1 MATRMQQRRG
11 TAQQWTDADPILAA
25 GEIGF
30 EVDTNQFK
38 IGDGV
43 NHWSDLSYFKNLEDL
58 GGSLDDYILLTEKGL
73 AGGVASL
80 DINGLIPISQLPGG
94 AALDAEVQT
103 IVDGALDDINQNI
116 TELNDNLSTA
126 LNTHSIDSTNVH
138 GIENTAD
145 LATKAFVGSEIGTHN
160 QDSTNVH
167 GIEDTNALATKT
179 YADDAVSSHND
190 QTADVHGI
198 ADTAALATKSYAD
211 DAVTTHNNDTT
222 GVHGIT
228 NTADLATKTYADDAV
243 SAEAD
248 LRATAVT
255 NAIQDANAYTDS
267 AIEDEVAARNTAIDA
282 HVDLTQSV
290 HGIADTAA
298 LATKVYADNAVS
310 THNSDTTDVHG
321 IADTSALATKS
332 YADNAVSTHEQD
344 TTSIHGIADTSLL
357 ATKEYADNAASAAVA
372 AVIDAAP
379 EALNTLNELA
389 ASLADDANYATTVT
403 NALALKAPLANP
415 TFTGTVSGITK
426 GMVGLGNVENTA
438 DADKPISTATQTAL
452 NAKLAS
458 STAAS
463 TYAPIDSPTF
473 TGTVAGVT
481 KAMVGLGN
489 VDNTTDAGKP
499 VSTAT
504 QAALNL
510 KADLAGPTLTG
521 TTTTADLVVNGD
533 FTVNGTNFSA
543 SATSITIEDN
553 MVQLAHQNPANTVDL
568 GVVVAY
574 NDGTA
579 KHAGIVRDVSD
590 SKWKLFKGV
599 TSEPTT
605 TVNFAQG
612 SLDDLAVAGLEAT
625 SLTVGDVSNTEFGH
639 LNGVTSNIQTQ
650 LDAKLASS
658 TAASTYAPI
667 ANPTF
672 TGTVSGVTKSHVG
685 LGNVDNTSDAN
696 KPVSTATQTALDA
709 KAPLASPALTGVP
722 TAPTAAAG
730 TNTTQVATTAFVGT
744 AVADLV
750 ASAPSALNT
759 LNELATALGNDAS
772 FSTTVTNSLASK
784 APTASPTFTGAVT
797 VSSSGI
803 VFTDGT
809 QTKEGVPSRT
819 PIIQK
824 SASYTLSDL
833 AERDDLIEM
842 GSSSAMTLTIPANSA
857 VAFPVG
863 TSIDILQTSTGQ
875 VTIAGAAGVTVNATP
890 GLKLRTQWSA
900 CTLFKRA
907 SDTWVVYGDLS
918 A

>member
-1 MATRMQQRRG
+1 MQQRRG

-103 IVDGALDDINQNI
+103 IVDGALDGVNESIS
-116 TELNDNLSTA
+116 TLNDNLSTA
-126 LNTHSIDSTNVH
+126 LNTHNSDTTN
-138 GIENTAD
+138 
-145 LATKAFVGSEIGTHN
+145 
-160 QDSTNVH
+160 
-167 GIEDTNALATKT
+167 
-179 YADDAVSSHND
+179 
-190 QTADVHGI
+190 VHGI
-198 ADTAALATKSYAD
+198 ADTANLATKAELSVDIA
-211 DAVTTHNNDTT
+211 AHNSDTT
-222 GVHGIT
+222 NVHGIADT
-228 NTADLATKTYADDAV
+228 ANLATLDNLDDAIAQEVTDRNAAIEDKAALLSSDLSDHNSSTSAHGIANTADLATKTYADNAV
-243 SAEAD
+243 SAEAG

-267 AIEDEVAARNTAIDA
+267 AIEDEVAARDAAIDA

-344 TTSIHGIADTSLL
+344 TTSVHGIADTSLL
-357 ATKEYADNAASAAVA
+357 ATKQYADNAASTAVA

-403 NALALKAPLANP
+403 NALALKAPLESP

-438 DADKPISTATQTAL
+438 DVDKPVSTATQTAL
-452 NAKLAS
+452 DAKLAS

-504 QAALNL
+504 QAALDL

-553 MVQLAHQNPANTVDL
+553 MVQLAHQNSANTVDL
-568 GVVVAY
+568 GLVVAY

-599 TSEPTT
+599 TSEPST

-650 LDAKLASS
+650 LDAKLASA
-658 TAASTYAPI
+658 TAESTYAPI
-667 ANPTF
+667 DSPTF
-672 TGTVSGVTKSHVG
+672 TGTVSGVTKSHIG

-730 TNTTQVATTAFVGT
+730 TNTTQVATTEFVGT

-784 APTASPTFTGAVT
+784 APTDSPTFTGAVT